1 MSLQNHPTT
10 TTTTTTTTPPQTLP
24 LLPTRIPPYLQ
35 PSPTDIDLNPYTP
48 SLPCLHCRLV
58 SSPRC
63 SLLNLLDHRPRE
75 QPKRK
80 PPLLPMWYMH
90 YISKQDVPL
99 PIPRLQTRCSRCVRD
114 GVEWCV
120 LRERAV
126 EETVETVETDG
137 EGGGEGI
144 KGVEEWM
151 MGGVFGKR
159 EEGVGGDMAGGNDA
173 DENKGSSESPLMAR
187 ARRIRALRMR
197 RANMLKSESED
208 EHVEGSPTLRRFGT
222 KSGQSGKSAKFR
234 FSTAKPGLKN
244 WTSPPELGDYDAKDG
259 GDASTDDESNPDPDA
274 SNSDSDDAKSNVSS
288 KTSFSKRSVKS
299 IKSTHSTST
308 TSPFLTPSSLPSSP
322 PVKLDPELALPPP
335 TPPEQPSDL
344 FGSDSPIIMKRSLG
358 GRFCLLPPPPHTRK
372 EEEDPKKHEHDE
384 HEHDDVL
391 LLGRKREKYIWNL
404 KEDGWV
410 KEEKEM
416 EEEEE
421 KKGQVEVKRSSRKE
435 FDRKE
440 WRGFPLYAAVTA
452 VEVGREDV
460 MDLIDPEKRGVGG
473 VKRFI
478 NEEVPFIAYVRSTG
492 LEGEGKEEALLQIV
506 RTQIL
511 DVILSYEETE
521 TRKKEALTA
530 VEGYLPLEARPGG
543 DLTQDDV
550 QKQFALPSWR
560 RKGLTLLSADVVEL
574 RRRKKMERFEK
585 KRQAHE
591 KREMDL
597 MLERWRRRM
606 GWGEGGG
613 CEKRAE
619 GPSEPEEKGESDE
632 PDDEPQPQPS
642 SSKES
647 KTTPLTPN
655 KANTKPTEL
664 QQQSALSPGQDP
676 YTSDSDSDPENH
688 SPSTPAEYFSRRR
701 HRLHDFWTKEAQPSD
716 FQAAKVIRQNTF
728 RKWRGE
734 TGRRRRRKETSM
746 DQHREKRS
754 SKNTPEWVASLPSGQ
769 QQGQGQRKRGTSSK
783 DTATR
788 IATARSPVP
797 VTAKPAAGGRT
808 RRRKLT
814 RQQLAEIN
822 SSFVLEEKYKEE
834 EDWEGERN
842 ERLLADELLEVM
854 TDSSDEEDI
863 LRLLGDGDDD
873 DDDVGD
879 ERQDEDSDE
888 DEDSYPLVDLVR
900 ESMMNEY

>member
-1 MSLQNHPTT
+1 
-10 TTTTTTTTPPQTLP
+10 
-24 LLPTRIPPYLQ
+24 
-35 PSPTDIDLNPYTP
+35 
-48 SLPCLHCRLV
+48 
-58 SSPRC
+58 
-63 SLLNLLDHRPRE
+63 
-75 QPKRK
+75 
-80 PPLLPMWYMH
+80 
-90 YISKQDVPL
+90 
-99 PIPRLQTRCSRCVRD
+99 
-114 GVEWCV
+114 
-120 LRERAV
+120 
-126 EETVETVETDG
+126 
-137 EGGGEGI
+137 
-144 KGVEEWM
+144 
-151 MGGVFGKR
+151 
-159 EEGVGGDMAGGNDA
+159 MAGGNDA
-173 DENKGSSESPLMAR
+173 DENKGSSESPLVAR

-208 EHVEGSPTLRRFGT
+208 EDVEGSPTLRRRFGR

-244 WTSPPELGDYDAKDG
+244 WTSPPELGDYDAKEG

-274 SNSDSDDAKSNVSS
+274 SDSDSDSDDAKSNVSS

-299 IKSTHSTST
+299 IKSTNSTST

-322 PVKLDPELALPPP
+322 PVKLDPELPLPPP
-335 TPPEQPSDL
+335 TPPEQASDL
-344 FGSDSPIIMKRSLG
+344 F
-358 GRFCLLPPPPHTRK
+358 
-372 EEEDPKKHEHDE
+372 
-384 HEHDDVL
+384 
-391 LLGRKREKYIWNL
+391 
-404 KEDGWV
+404 DGWV
-410 KEEKEM
+410 KEEKELEM

-421 KKGQVEVKRSSRKE
+421 EEEEKTGQVEVKRSSRKE

-460 MDLIDPEKRGVGG
+460 MDLIDPEKRGVGRM
-473 VKRFI
+473 KRFI

-506 RTQIL
+506 RTQVL

-543 DLTQDDV
+543 SLTQDDV

-560 RKGLTLLSADVVEL
+560 RKGLELLSADVVEL

-606 GWGEGGG
+606 GRGEGGG

-619 GPSEPEEKGESDE
+619 GPSEPEEKEESDE
-632 PDDEPQPQPS
+632 PDDESQPQ
-642 SSKES
+642 
-647 KTTPLTPN
+647 
-655 KANTKPTEL
+655 A
-664 QQQSALSPGQDP
+664 ALSPGQDP

-688 SPSTPAEYFSRRR
+688 SPPTPAEYFARRR
-701 HRLHDFWTKEAQPSD
+701 HRLYDFWTKEAQPSD

-734 TGRRRRRKETSM
+734 TERRRRRKETSM
-746 DQHREKRS
+746 DQHGEKRS
-754 SKNTPEWVASLPSGQ
+754 SKNIPEWVASLQSGQ

-783 DTATR
+783 DTATG
-788 IATARSPVP
+788 IATTRSPVP

-808 RRRKLT
+808 RRKKLT

-822 SSFVLEEKYKEE
+822 SSFVLEEKHKEE

-854 TDSSDEEDI
+854 TGSSDEEDI
-863 LRLLGDGDDD
+863 LRLLGDGDDGD
-873 DDDVGD
+873 EDVGD
-879 ERQDEDSDE
+879 ERQDEDNDE